1 LPALL
6 AVYPDAQLIQTHRD
20 PVDAIGSQCSLSARI
35 ASKFQRRLDLH
46 EVGRFWLEYSR
57 RGIERGLEAR
67 RSIPPS
73 QIYDVRL
80 GDLRAR
86 PLEIIQDIYR
96 HFDLPLDAQVTEQ
109 LDARI
114 AEDPMAQLGEH
125 DYDIADYGL
134 TADQI
139 GAEFVEY
146 RERFGV

>member
-1 LPALL
+1 M
-6 AVYPDAQLIQTHRD
+6 
-20 PVDAIGSQCSLSARI
+20 SSCI

-67 RSIPPS
+67 RSIPTS

-86 PLEIIQDIYR
+86 PLEVIQDIYR
-96 HFDLPLDAQVTEQ
+96 HFDLPLDAKLTQQ

-114 AEDPMAQLGEH
+114 AEDPTAQLGDH

-139 GAEFVEY
+139 EAQFVEY
-146 RERFGV
+146 RKRFGV